1 MTGEWVDIL
10 KTLVWALAASV
21 AMSLALGI
29 LMFVWD
35 KMTPRVDEWEELKK
49 GNVAVAIVMAAVILA
64 FGLVVAAVLH
74 TGTAVVPAAP
84 TAPAAPPT
92 F

>member
-10 KTLVWALAASV
+10 KTLVWALTASL

-74 TGTAVVPAAP
+74 TGSPVIPAAP
-84 TAPAAPPT
+84 ASPPAM
-92 F
+92 

>member
-10 KTLVWALAASV
+10 KTLVWALVASV
-21 AMSLALGI
+21 AMSLSMGI

-64 FGLVVAAVLH
+64 FGIVVASVLH
-74 TGTAVVPAAP
+74 QGTSIVPMAP
-84 TAPAAPPT
+84 GSP
-92 F
+92 